1 MSSQF
6 EMHSIRKTF
15 GKFLALSL
23 DNLQFDQ
30 KTYAVILGPSGS
42 GKTTL
47 LRIAAGL
54 ESPDTGSVVIGGKDV
69 TALPSWKRSV
79 GLVFQNYA
87 LYPHLTV
94 YDNIAM
100 PMTVECYTNDYIR
113 THVHELLGVMEL
125 ESQENKYPKQ
135 LSGGQ
140 QQRVALAR
148 ALIKKPAILLM
159 DEPLSN
165 LDARVRID
173 LRDYLKE
180 TQRKLGITAIHV
192 THDQEEAMAL
202 GDQIVILNKA
212 FVVQSGTPSEIY
224 SRPKTLFAASFLGG
238 VNLISSELLPDL
250 GPRRDFDSLGV
261 RLQDISLSLEKDKS
275 DMIGKV
281 INIQYLGYQ
290 YIVTLDFAGTRLRV
304 RMDSLKGITEDAEVG
319 IFIDLTK
326 VMLFRDGNR
335 IPIEEQ
341 KRMESPA

>member
-6 EMHSIRKTF
+6 EMHDIRKRF

-23 DNLQFDQ
+23 DNLAFDQ
-30 KTYAVILGPSGS
+30 GTYAVILGPSGS

-54 ESPDTGSVVIGGKDV
+54 ENPDTGTVLIGGKDV

-87 LYPHLTV
+87 LYPHLSV
-94 YDNIAM
+94 YENIAM
-100 PMTVECYTNDYIR
+100 PLTVAHYTDDYIR
-113 THVHELLGVMEL
+113 KQVQELLYVMEL
-125 ESQENKYPKQ
+125 DGQEDKYPKQ

-202 GDQIVILNKA
+202 GDQIVILNKGLMI
-212 FVVQSGTPSEIY
+212 QSGTPTEIY

-238 VNLISSELLPDL
+238 INLIPSESLPDL
-250 GPRRDFDSLGV
+250 GIRKDFDSMGV
-261 RLQDISLSLEKDKS
+261 RIQDIVLSVDRTNT
-275 DMIGKV
+275 DMTGRV
-281 INIQYLGYQ
+281 LNIQYLGYQ
-290 YIVTLDFAGTRLRV
+290 YIVTIEFAGTRLRV
-304 RMDSLKGITEDAEVG
+304 RMDNLNGISEGIKVG
-319 IFIDLTK
+319 IFIDISK
-326 VMLFRDGNR
+326 AMLFREGNR
-335 IPIEEQ
+335 IPIEEEEGLQ
-341 KRMESPA
+341 KA

>member
-6 EMHSIRKTF
+6 EMHNIRKSF

-23 DNLQFDQ
+23 ESLQFDQ
-30 KTYAVILGPSGS
+30 KTYAVVLGPSGS

-54 ESPDTGSVVIGGKDV
+54 ETPDLGSVIISGQDV
-69 TALPSWKRSV
+69 TALPSWKRRV

-94 YDNIAM
+94 YENIAM
-100 PMTVECYTNDYIR
+100 PLTVGRYTNEYISER
-113 THVHELLGVMEL
+113 VHELLGVMEL
-125 ESQENKYPKQ
+125 EGQEKKYPKQ

-148 ALIKKPAILLM
+148 ALIKKPDILLM

-212 FVVQSGTPSEIY
+212 HIVQSGTPTEIY
-224 SRPKTLFAASFLGG
+224 SKPQTLFAASFLGG
-238 VNLISSELLPDL
+238 INLISSELLPDL
-250 GPRRDFDSLGV
+250 GLRKDFDALGI
-261 RLQDISLSLEKDKS
+261 RIQDITLSIDKES
-275 DMIGKV
+275 TEMIGKV
-281 INIQYLGYQ
+281 VNIQYLGYQ
-290 YIVTLDFAGTRLRV
+290 YIVTTEFAGTRLRV
-304 RMDSLKGITEDAEVG
+304 RMDSLNGISEETEVG
-319 IFIDLTK
+319 IYLDTTK

-335 IPIEEQ
+335 IPIEEEE
-341 KRMESPA
+341 RIGNPA